1 MNFLLYLLLLNQGI
15 SLNHWLFLHLCNFV
29 SHNLFQIIL
38 QLFLLFI
45 EIVKPTSMHLGRGM
59 KSTENFAT
67 VAGKCCNWQPLI
79 TIFKFTFSGRGSL
92 MVMICLQNVKQ
103 AKFLIAW
110 YALFDCNS
118 TAFFLLALAISWNFF
133 FIFQSQFSSLLPFIV
148 IHSRHPSYLNERRK
162 RTDSF
167 DNFEL

>member
-1 MNFLLYLLLLNQGI
+1 MLFSWIIDKPFQSIPSIFSRLYR
-15 SLNHWLFLHLCNFV
+15 
-29 SHNLFQIIL
+29 NLQI
-38 QLFLLFI
+38 
-45 EIVKPTSMHLGRGM
+45 
-59 KSTENFAT
+59 
-67 VAGKCCNWQPLI
+67 PLI

-118 TAFFLLALAISWNFF
+118 TAFFLLALAITWNFF
-133 FIFQSQFSSLLPFIV
+133 FIFQIQFSSLLPFIV
-148 IHSRHPSYLNERRK
+148 IHSRHPSYLNKRQK

-167 DNFEL
+167 DNFELYVVDDGLR